1 MMNDAI
7 VDQFTR
13 IGARVLTADGADL
26 TTADGDPTRILSR
39 QVLGAVAQ
47 FEKSVIVLKLRAA
60 RERIRRREGRCEG
73 RKPFGS
79 RPNEIAGLSANVS
92 AAPNVSAAAA

>member
-1 MMNDAI
+1 MMNEAI
-7 VDQFTR
+7 VDQFSR

-60 RERIRRREGRCEG
+60 RERIRRRWARRSE
-73 RKPFGS
+73 S
-79 RPNEIAGLSANVS
+79 RPN
-92 AAPNVSAAAA
+92 AARKVDHLRA

>member
-1 MMNDAI
+1 MMNEAI
-7 VDQFTR
+7 VDQFSR

-47 FEKSVIVLKLRAA
+47 FEKSVIVLKLRQPGSGYAGGGRAA
-60 RERIRRREGRCEG
+60 QKVDQTPLG
-73 RKPFGS
+73 K
-79 RPNEIAGLSANVS
+79 
-92 AAPNVSAAAA
+92 